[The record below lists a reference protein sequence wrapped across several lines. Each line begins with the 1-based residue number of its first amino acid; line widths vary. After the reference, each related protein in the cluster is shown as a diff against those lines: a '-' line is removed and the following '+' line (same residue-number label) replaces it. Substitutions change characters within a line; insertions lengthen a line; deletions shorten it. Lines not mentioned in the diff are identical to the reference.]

1 MKLEQLQQCTLFQ
14 NFEDNE
20 IEAIL
25 KETKAY
31 QRQYQKNA
39 YVYHMQ
45 DTQVDL
51 GIVLRGKVAIIQRD
65 YFGKENIYSYV
76 TPTGVFAE
84 TYALLLNHPLMVD
97 VVVEENAQILFMN
110 LQIIQ
115 ISNHIIVQKFMQN
128 LLRLLAKKNLL
139 LSRKIIHIS
148 SKRIRERLFSYLQ
161 DECVTQQSNTIVI
174 PYRQQ
179 QLADYLCVDRSALA
193 SELSKCKREG
203 LVMIKKNIWKVTL

>member
-1 MKLEQLQQCTLFQ
+1 
-14 NFEDNE
+14 
-20 IEAIL
+20 
-25 KETKAY
+25 
-31 QRQYQKNA
+31 
-39 YVYHMQ
+39 
-45 DTQVDL
+45 
-51 GIVLRGKVAIIQRD
+51 
-65 YFGKENIYSYV
+65 
-76 TPTGVFAE
+76 
-84 TYALLLNHPLMVD
+84 MVD